1 MPAVSRV
8 RAHEGPA
15 FLSYGFR
22 PFFLLAA
29 HETWANRAELRVDVN
44 GPRWLPAADQT
55 GKQCSLVEVARN
67 WSLLRRLMKSL

>member
-1 MPAVSRV
+1 MCAPCAIAGRAPQSKEPRPMPAVSRV

-29 HETWANRAELRVDVN
+29 HETWANWRLPNDTATLACGRVWACI
-44 GPRWLPAADQT
+44 G
-55 GKQCSLVEVARN
+55 C
-67 WSLLRRLMKSL
+67 